1 MNEVKNLNASKT
13 IDMVQEF
20 DSIANSIE
28 EIEQNLSTTIKYKK
42 SEDWEI
48 IRGSFIHIAFLTNS
62 TQWSVSS
69 GGGLSKYAHLSD
81 GCIDLVLVDQVTR
94 KELYRF
100 IKRHA
105 NCKNQVNFFSKKN
118 FYFHVKFKN

>member
-28 EIEQNLSTTIKYKK
+28 EIEQNLSSTINYRKCDY
-42 SEDWEI
+42 EDWEI

-62 TQWSVSS
+62 TQWNISS

-81 GCIDLVLVDQVTR
+81 GCIDLVLIDQVSR
-94 KELYRF
+94 KDLYRF

-105 NCKNQVNFFSKKN
+105 NCKNQVT
-118 FYFHVKFKN
+118 